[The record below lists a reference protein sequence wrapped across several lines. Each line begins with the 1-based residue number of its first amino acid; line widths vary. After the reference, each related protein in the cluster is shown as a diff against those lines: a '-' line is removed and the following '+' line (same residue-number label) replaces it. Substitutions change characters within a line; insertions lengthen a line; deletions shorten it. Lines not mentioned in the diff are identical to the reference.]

1 MPALLVCLA
10 DQTMFSS
17 RFLLVFAAGL
27 AGLCF
32 FVSPVLQAQTREA
45 PASKGQVLFENRC
58 ARCHGLGGDGSEG
71 LAPPLI
77 DVVER
82 EIASRR
88 DYLYSDAMK
97 RKAGIWSEKA
107 LDEYLADPQA
117 VIPGNEMDAIAPDPS
132 DRQEIIEYLKT
143 LK

>member
-1 MPALLVCLA
+1 
-10 DQTMFSS
+10 MFLS
-17 RFLLVFAAGL
+17 RFFLVFATVSV
-27 AGLCF
+27 GLCLF
-32 FVSPVLQAQTREA
+32 ASSMLQAQMQDA
-45 PASKGQVLFENRC
+45 PARKGQVLFENRC

-71 LAPPLI
+71 LAPPLV

-88 DYLYSDAMK
+88 DYFYSDAMK
-97 RKAGIWSEKA
+97 RKVGIWSEKV
-107 LDEYLADPQA
+107 LDAYLADPQS

-132 DRQEIIEYLKT
+132 DRQAIIEYLKT